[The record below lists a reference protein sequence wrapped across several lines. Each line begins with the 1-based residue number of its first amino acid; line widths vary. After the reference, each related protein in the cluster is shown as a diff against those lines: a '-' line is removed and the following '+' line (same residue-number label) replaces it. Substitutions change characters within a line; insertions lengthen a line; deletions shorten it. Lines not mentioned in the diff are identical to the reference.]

1 MTLRGIQVKLSGAK
15 ILLESLKREG
25 VKHIFGIPGG
35 AIINVF
41 DELYKQKDLKF
52 ILTRREDGATFA
64 AEGYARSTGKVGVA
78 FVTSGP
84 AATNTVTGIT
94 NAYMDSVPIVVF
106 TGQVPTNLIGNDAF
120 QEADITGITRPC
132 TKHNF
137 LVKRVEDLAET
148 VKKAFYIASTGR
160 PGPVLVDL
168 PKDVQ
173 TDEAEFN
180 YPESV
185 SIRGYNP
192 TFHGN
197 PRQIR
202 KVARI
207 IAEAK
212 KPLLYVGGGVI
223 SSGAHKEVYTL
234 AKKLCIPVF
243 TTLMGIGA
251 FPETDELSLGMA
263 GMHGTYRANMA
274 IQHCDLLISIGAR
287 FDDRVTGKLSDFA
300 PHASIVHIDIDPASI
315 SKNVKVDYPIV
326 GDAKCVLQEMLPLF
340 DEYEKD
346 WKEIRK
352 PWLEMIENWKNEH
365 KLAYV
370 RDGKTIKPQY
380 VLEKLYQLTKDIYP
394 IIVSDVGQHQM
405 WVAQFY
411 TFTRPRTHLSA
422 GGLGPMGFGF
432 PAALGAQVANPDRMV
447 INITGDGSFQM
458 SMQELATAVE
468 SRLPVKVVI
477 LNNGFLGM
485 VRQWQQLFFGRRYSG
500 TDISVQPDFVRLA
513 GSYGIDAFR
522 LEEEKD
528 VEEGLRKML
537 DCSGPCVVDVRIS
550 REENV
555 YPMVPAGAPITHMLL
570 V

>member
-1 MTLRGIQVKLSGAK
+1 VKLSGAN
-15 ILLESLKREG
+15 ILLESLKKEG

-41 DELYKQKDLKF
+41 DELYKQKDLSF

-64 AEGYARSTGKVGVA
+64 AEGYARSTGKVGVV

-84 AATNTVTGIT
+84 AATNTVTGIA

-106 TGQVPTNLIGNDAF
+106 TGQVPTNLVGNDAF
-120 QEADITGITRPC
+120 QEADTTGITRSC

-137 LVKRVEDLAET
+137 LVKHVEELAET
-148 VKKAFYIASTGR
+148 VKKAFHIALTGR
-160 PGPVLVDL
+160 PGPVLIDL

-173 TDEAEFN
+173 TNETEFK

-185 SIRGYNP
+185 FIPGYNP
-192 TFHGN
+192 TYHGN
-197 PRQIR
+197 PRQIK
-202 KVARI
+202 KVAQV
-207 IAEAK
+207 IAKAK
-212 KPLLYVGGGVI
+212 KPLLYVGGGTI
-223 SSGAHKEVYTL
+223 ISGAHEEVYKL
-234 AKKLCIPVF
+234 AKKLSIPVF

-300 PHASIVHIDIDPASI
+300 PHASIVHIDIDPTSI

-326 GDAKCVLQEMLPLF
+326 GDVKLVLQEMLPIF
-340 DEYEKD
+340 DTYKDKD
-346 WKEIRK
+346 WKEMRK
-352 PWLEMIENWKNEH
+352 PWLEMIEDWKNEH

-370 RDGKTIKPQY
+370 RDEKTIKPQY
-380 VLEKLYQLTKDIYP
+380 VLEKLCQLTKDICP

-405 WVAQFY
+405 WVTQFY
-411 TFTRPRTHLSA
+411 TFTKPRTHLSA

-432 PAALGAQVANPDRMV
+432 PAAVGAQVGNPDRMI
-447 INITGDGSFQM
+447 INVTGDGSFQM
-458 SMQELATAVE
+458 SMQELATIVE
-468 SRLPVKVVI
+468 FNLPVKVLI

-500 TDISVQPDFVRLA
+500 TDISVQPDFVKLVQ
-513 GSYGIDAFR
+513 SYGIEAFR

-528 VEEGLRKML
+528 VEEGLKKL
-537 DCSGPCVVDVRIS
+537 ISCEKACVVDVRVS
-550 REENV
+550 PEENV
-555 YPMVPAGAPITHMLL
+555 YPMVPAGAPISRMLL

>member
-1 MTLRGIQVKLSGAK
+1 VRLNGAS
-15 ILLESLKREG
+15 ILLESLKKEG

-35 AIINVF
+35 AVINVF
-41 DELYKQKDLKF
+41 DELYKQKDLNF

-64 AEGYARSTGKVGVA
+64 AEGYARSTGKVGVV

-120 QEADITGITRPC
+120 QEADTTGITRPC

-137 LVKRVEDLAET
+137 LVKHVEDLAET
-148 VKKAFYIASTGR
+148 IKKAFYIASTGR
-160 PGPVLVDL
+160 PGPVLIDL

-173 TDEAEFN
+173 VNETEFN
-180 YPESV
+180 YPKSV
-185 SIRGYNP
+185 FIRGYNP
-192 TFHGN
+192 TYHGN
-197 PRQIR
+197 PRQIK
-202 KVARI
+202 KVAQI
-207 IAEAK
+207 IAKAK
-212 KPLLYVGGGVI
+212 RPLLYVGGGAI
-223 SSGAHKEVYTL
+223 SSEAHEEVYKL
-234 AKKLCIPVF
+234 AKKLSIPVF

-300 PHASIVHIDIDPASI
+300 PCASIVHIDIDPASI

-326 GDAKCVLQEMLPLF
+326 GDAKLILQEMLPLF
-340 DEYEKD
+340 DGYKD
-346 WKEIRK
+346 RNWEEMRK

-365 KLAYV
+365 KLAYI
-370 RDGKTIKPQY
+370 RDEKTIKPQY
-380 VLEKLYQLTKDIYP
+380 VLEKLYQLTQDIYP
-394 IIVSDVGQHQM
+394 IVASDVGQHQM

-411 TFTRPRTHLSA
+411 TFTKARTHLSA

-432 PAALGAQVANPDRMV
+432 PAALGAQVANPDRVV

-458 SMQELATAVE
+458 SMQELATIVE
-468 SRLPVKVVI
+468 FKLPVKVVI

-500 TDISVQPDFVRLA
+500 TDVSVQPDFVKLA
-513 GSYGIDAFR
+513 QSYGVDTFR

-528 VEEGLRKML
+528 VEEGLKKML
-537 DCSGPCVVDVRIS
+537 SCKGACVVDVRIS
-550 REENV
+550 PEENV
-555 YPMVPAGAPITHMLL
+555 YPMVPAGAPISHMLL